1 MPQKKRRVLHGDA
14 ARDIRDDSSTA
25 DESLLS
31 DEWEEADDICSLN
44 DLCSILPLGKEN
56 VVSKK
61 VQRAERK
68 LAKNQA
74 RFNIITSADVARVD
88 AALHPCQTSDLIGG
102 LVDPLADSTIEAN
115 VKFHSGTFKFSSLRQ
130 NIHVK
135 RMLKN
140 NGLPKV
146 DEGEAQGEEG
156 TNLAVILHRLDI
168 ITTVLRNTRE
178 RKSLLTKLHEAI
190 RYDLDCVANE
200 DRDTMTRMAGYWRY
214 ANRRT
219 YNVMVRNNQ
228 LWDWTTG
235 MKLEEVEEEEEED
248 DLSSMDERFSE
259 MSTAATTPIIPHYF
273 PDIDSCSEDFD
284 LAEGTALSIE
294 RTEASDAIDDEKTPT
309 RATFMGQADSRH
321 LQTPVRVIAA
331 SAIAPIPT
339 SPLTQ
344 PKPVTPWKR
353 PPAPHH
359 DANNRF
365 SPLSAI
371 TEDDE
376 PTTPTRPTTR
386 PPATITIIARNR
398 SPSRHVRFPSLRGS
412 SPPLR
417 GRRQHRGG
425 QNGGSR
431 GGLPAARGA
440 GKPSRGNN
448 LSYAGMLRRGL

>member
-1 MPQKKRRVLHGDA
+1 MLHGDA
-14 ARDIRDDSSTA
+14 SRDIQDDSSTA

-31 DEWEEADDICSLN
+31 DDWEEADDTCSVN
-44 DLCSILPLGKEN
+44 DLCSSILPLTKEN
-56 VVSKK
+56 IVSKK
-61 VQRAERK
+61 AQRAERK

-74 RFNIITSADVARVD
+74 RFKTITSADVARVD
-88 AALHPCQTSDLIGG
+88 AALHPCQTSDLVGG
-102 LVDPLADSTIEAN
+102 IVDPLADSTIEAN

-130 NIHVK
+130 DAHVK

-140 NGLPKV
+140 NGPPKV
-146 DEGEAQGEEG
+146 DEGEAQVEEAA
-156 TNLAVILHRLDI
+156 NLAVILHRLGI
-168 ITTVLRNTRE
+168 ITTVLRNARE

-190 RYDLDCVANE
+190 KYDLDCVANE

-259 MSTAATTPIIPHYF
+259 MSTAATTPIIPHYS

-284 LAEGTALSIE
+284 LAEGKALSTN
-294 RTEASDAIDDEKTPT
+294 RAEAFDAIDDDKTPT
-309 RATFMGQADSRH
+309 RATFSGQADSRH
-321 LQTPVRVIAA
+321 LQTPARIIAA
-331 SAIAPIPT
+331 SAIAPISA
-339 SPLTQ
+339 SPLTP

-353 PPAPHH
+353 PPAPHQ

-371 TEDDE
+371 TEADE

-398 SPSRHVRFPSLRGS
+398 SPSRNIRFPSLRGS

-417 GRRQHRGG
+417 GRRQQRGG
-425 QNGGSR
+425 HNGGPR